1 MLYGLLA
8 LQQVAAVRNAQVDA
22 ARGTAR
28 ADVARVDVKLL
39 QDRLDK
45 LTLVCMAMW
54 ELLRDKAQLS
64 EAELMEKVKEIDLRD
79 GVPDGK
85 VTKKVAQCPKCN
97 RVMSPRHKRCMYC
110 GASRLNVTAFDSA
123 L

>member
-8 LQQVAAVRNAQVDA
+8 LHQARAARDAQMDA

-54 ELLRDKAQLS
+54 ELLRDRAQLS

-85 VTKKVAQCPKCN
+85 VTEKVAQCPKCN

-110 GASRLNVTAFDSA
+110 GAARLNVTAFDSA

>member
-8 LQQVAAVRNAQVDA
+8 LQQVAAVRHAQVDA

-28 ADVARVDVKLL
+28 AGVARADVKLL
-39 QDRLDK
+39 QDRVDK

-85 VTKKVAQCPKCN
+85 VTKTVAQCPKCN

-110 GASRLNVTAFDSA
+110 GAARLNVTAFDSA